1 MATRS
6 HILAWK
12 IPRTE
17 DPGGLQSVGSP
28 RVRHKRACTDA
39 RSRAK
44 SRQRAETSIQFGFK
58 KKKKSKKKKKKK
70 NIFTGLVPAQTGKT
84 RESEQS
90 LTNVPR
96 KAGGRRALGN
106 VLQPCGKQTIREAF
120 KRGNG
125 GGQSGGA
132 FQEHNKGTS

>member
-12 IPRTE
+12 IPQTE
-17 DPGGLQSVGSP
+17 DPGGLQSMGSP
-28 RVRHKRACTDA
+28 RVRHEQACTHA

-44 SRQRAETSIQFGFK
+44 SGQRAETSIQFGFK
-58 KKKKSKKKKKKK
+58 KKK
-70 NIFTGLVPAQTGKT
+70 IFTGLVPAQTGKT

-96 KAGGRRALGN
+96 KVGGRRALGN

-125 GGQSGGA
+125 GGQSRGA